1 MVTRTRLYH
10 DGTLALEDFP
20 VSEVSAYLAD
30 PASVL
35 WLDLYRPGA
44 AEFTM
49 LGQEFGIHELALEDA
64 AQRGQR
70 PKLDRY
76 RTHEF
81 LSAYS
86 VTVSPDDAELTYS
99 EIAVFLTSQAM
110 ITVRKDDGLDIEE
123 VVARWD
129 ESPDLAGHGVG
140 FLLHGLLDHLVDGH
154 FVAVQQ
160 LDDGIEELEGLLF
173 VAGRREI
180 EAVQR
185 RAFALRKSLVRL
197 RRVVLPMRE
206 VVNTLMRPGLHV
218 VTDPLV
224 PYYQDVYDH
233 VLRAT
238 EWTESLRDLVASVME
253 TNLSVQA
260 NSMNLIMKKV
270 TSWAAIIAVPTAI
283 TGYYGQNLPYPGFG
297 RQSGF
302 ITSAAVI
309 VALSAVLYLTF
320 KRKDWL

>member
-10 DGTLALEDFP
+10 DGTLVLEDFP
-20 VSEVSAYLAD
+20 ASDVPAHLAD

-44 AEFTM
+44 AELAM
-49 LGQEFGIHELALEDA
+49 LGREFGIHELALEDA

-81 LSAYS
+81 LSAYA
-86 VTVSPDDAELTYS
+86 VSRDGTDLTYS
-99 EIAVFLTSQAM
+99 EIAVFLTGQAM
-110 ITVRKDDGLDIEE
+110 ITVRKDDGLDIEG

-154 FVAVQQ
+154 FAAVQR
-160 LDDGIEELEGLLF
+160 LEDGIEELEGLLF
-173 VAGRREI
+173 AAGRRET

-185 RAFALRKSLVRL
+185 RVFALRKSLVQL

-206 VVNTLMRPGLHV
+206 VVNGLMRPGLHLI
-218 VTDPLV
+218 TEPLV

-233 VLRAT
+233 VLRAA

-260 NSMNLIMKKV
+260 NGMNLIMKKV

-297 RQSGF
+297 RESGF
-302 ITSAAVI
+302 VTSAALV
-309 VALSAVLYLTF
+309 VLLSALLYLTF

>member
-1 MVTRTRLYH
+1 M
-10 DGTLALEDFP
+10 
-20 VSEVSAYLAD
+20 
-30 PASVL
+30 
-35 WLDLYRPGA
+35 
-44 AEFTM
+44 
-49 LGQEFGIHELALEDA
+49 
-64 AQRGQR
+64 
-70 PKLDRY
+70 
-76 RTHEF
+76 
-81 LSAYS
+81 
-86 VTVSPDDAELTYS
+86 
-99 EIAVFLTSQAM
+99 
-110 ITVRKDDGLDIEE
+110 
-123 VVARWD
+123 
-129 ESPDLAGHGVG
+129 
-140 FLLHGLLDHLVDGH
+140 DGH
-154 FVAVQQ
+154 FAAVQQ
-160 LDDGIEELEGLLF
+160 LEDGIEELEGLLF

-185 RAFALRKSLVRL
+185 RAFALRKSLVQL

-218 VTDPLV
+218 ISDPLV

-309 VALSAVLYLTF
+309 VVLSAVLYLTF

>member
-10 DGTLALEDFP
+10 DGTLVLEDFP
-20 VSEVSAYLAD
+20 VSDVPAHLAD
-30 PASVL
+30 PGSVL
-35 WLDLYRPGA
+35 WLDLHRPGA
-44 AEFTM
+44 AELTM

-81 LSAYS
+81 LSAYA
-86 VTVSPDDAELTYS
+86 VAVSPDGAQLTYS
-99 EIAVFLTSQAM
+99 EIAVFLTGQAM
-110 ITVRKDDGLDIEE
+110 ITVRKDDGLDIED

-154 FVAVQQ
+154 FAAVQQ
-160 LDDGIEELEGLLF
+160 LDDSIEELEGLLF
-173 VAGRREI
+173 AAGRREI

-185 RAFALRKSLVRL
+185 RVFALRKSLVRL
-197 RRVVLPMRE
+197 RRVVLPIRE
-206 VVNTLMRPGLHV
+206 VVNGLMRPGLHLI
-218 VTDPLV
+218 TDPLV

-260 NSMNLIMKKV
+260 NSMNLIMK
-270 TSWAAIIAVPTAI
+270 
-283 TGYYGQNLPYPGFG
+283 
-297 RQSGF
+297 R
-302 ITSAAVI
+302 
-309 VALSAVLYLTF
+309 
-320 KRKDWL
+320 

>member
-10 DGTLALEDFP
+10 DGTLVLEDFP
-20 VSEVSAYLAD
+20 ASDVSGLLAD
-30 PASVL
+30 PASVV
-35 WLDLYRPGA
+35 WLDLYRPGP

-49 LGQEFGIHELALEDA
+49 LGEEFGIHELALEDA

-86 VTVSPDDAELTYS
+86 VTAGPDGVELSYT
-99 EIAVFLTSQAM
+99 EIAVFLTGQAM
-110 ITVRKDDGLDIEE
+110 ITVRKDDGFDIEN

-154 FVAVQQ
+154 FAAVQR

-173 VAGRREI
+173 AAGRRQI

-185 RAFALRKSLVRL
+185 RAFVLRKSLVEL

-206 VVNTLMRPGLHV
+206 VVNSLMRPGLHV
-218 VTDPLV
+218 ITEPLV

-260 NSMNLIMKKV
+260 NRMNLIMKKV

>member
-10 DGTLALEDFP
+10 DGTLALEGFP
-20 VSEVSAYLAD
+20 ASDVSAYLAD

-49 LGQEFGIHELALEDA
+49 LGEEFGIHQLALEDA

-86 VTVSPDDAELTYS
+86 VTVSSDDAELSYS
-99 EIAVFLTSQAM
+99 EIAVFLTGQAM
-110 ITVRKDDGLDIEE
+110 ITVRKDDGFNIED
-123 VVARWD
+123 VVSRWD

-154 FVAVQQ
+154 FAAVQQ

-173 VAGRREI
+173 E
-180 EAVQR
+180 
-185 RAFALRKSLVRL
+185 
-197 RRVVLPMRE
+197 
-206 VVNTLMRPGLHV
+206 
-218 VTDPLV
+218 PL
-224 PYYQDVYDH
+224 
-233 VLRAT
+233 T
-238 EWTESLRDLVASVME
+238 
-253 TNLSVQA
+253 
-260 NSMNLIMKKV
+260 K
-270 TSWAAIIAVPTAI
+270 
-283 TGYYGQNLPYPGFG
+283 
-297 RQSGF
+297 
-302 ITSAAVI
+302 
-309 VALSAVLYLTF
+309 
-320 KRKDWL
+320 

>member
-10 DGTLALEDFP
+10 DGILILEDFA
-20 VSEVSAYLAD
+20 VSDISGHLTD
-30 PASVL
+30 PASVV

-44 AEFTM
+44 AEFTT
-49 LGQEFGIHELALEDA
+49 LGDEFGIHELALEDA

-76 RTHEF
+76 HTHEF

-86 VTVSPDDAELTYS
+86 VIVSPDGAELTYS

-110 ITVRKDDGLDIEE
+110 ITVRKDDGFDMED

-154 FVAVQQ
+154 FAAVQQ
-160 LDDGIEELEGLLF
+160 LDDSIEELEGLLF
-173 VAGRREI
+173 AAGRREI

-185 RAFALRKSLVRL
+185 RAFALRKSLVQL

-206 VVNTLMRPGLHV
+206 VVNTLMRPGLRV
-218 VTDPLV
+218 ITDPLV

-260 NSMNLIMKKV
+260 NRMNLIMKKV

-309 VALSAVLYLTF
+309 VVLSAVLYLTF

>member
-1 MVTRTRLYH
+1 MVTRSRLYH
-10 DGTLALEDFP
+10 DGTLVLEDFP
-20 VSEVSAYLAD
+20 ASDVAGHLTD
-30 PASVL
+30 PESVV
-35 WLDLYRPGA
+35 WLDLYRPGP

-49 LGQEFGIHELALEDA
+49 LGEEFGIHELALEDA

-86 VTVSPDDAELTYS
+86 VAVGPNGSELSYS
-99 EIAVFLTSQAM
+99 EIAVFLTSQAV
-110 ITVRKDDGLDIEE
+110 ITVRKDDGFDIGN

-129 ESPDLAGHGVG
+129 DSPDLAGHGVG

-154 FVAVQQ
+154 FAAVQQ
-160 LDDGIEELEGLLF
+160 LDDDIEELEGLLF
-173 VAGRREI
+173 AAGRRQI
-180 EAVQR
+180 ESVQR
-185 RAFALRKSLVRL
+185 RTFALRKSLVQL

-206 VVNTLMRPGLHV
+206 VVNSLMRPGLHV
-218 VTDPLV
+218 ITDPLV

-260 NSMNLIMKKV
+260 NRMNLIMKKV

-283 TGYYGQNLPYPGFG
+283 TGFYGQNLPYPGFG

-309 VALSAVLYLTF
+309 VVLSALLYLTF